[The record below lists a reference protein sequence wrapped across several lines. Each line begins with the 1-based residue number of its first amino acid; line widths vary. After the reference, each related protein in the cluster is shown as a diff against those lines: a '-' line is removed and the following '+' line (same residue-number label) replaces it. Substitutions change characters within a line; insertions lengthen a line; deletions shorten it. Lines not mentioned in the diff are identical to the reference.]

1 MGNFPDGMVE
11 GTLTAA
17 VRVSSVPARTSA
29 IEREVVRLFDEHRE
43 PLLRYIL
50 SFGLSMHDGEEV
62 LQEVFL
68 ALFRH
73 LRGGGLRRNL
83 PGWIFTVAHNLAL
96 RQRQTNQRS
105 ESILHG
111 DALLAQ
117 EVVDDAPDPEAQVLH
132 QERKRRLLRV
142 VKTLPDQDQYC
153 LRLRAEGLRYR
164 EIARVLGISLG
175 SVATSLARSLGR
187 LMCLDQRS

>member
-1 MGNFPDGMVE
+1 MGNFPDGMAE
-11 GTLTAA
+11 GTLTAT
-17 VRVSSVPARTSA
+17 VQVSAVPARTSA
-29 IEREVVRLFDEHRE
+29 IECEVVRLFDEHRE

-50 SFGLSMHDGEEV
+50 SFGLTMHDGEEV

-73 LRGGGLRRNL
+73 LREGRLRRNL

-105 ESILHG
+105 ENVLHR

-117 EVVDDAPDPEAQVLH
+117 RVFDDAPDPEAQLLH
-132 QERKRRLLRV
+132 QERQKRLMRV
-142 VKTLPDQDQYC
+142 VETLPDQDQHC

-187 LMCLDQRS
+187 LICLDQRS